1 MRQSRTIRSIDPI
14 GYAGATITHPFA
26 LALIGTVLGSPLGL
40 LIAAIA
46 VVCRTIQ
53 TMAVEHAFGL
63 PRQPY
68 WLVPLR
74 DLMAFTTFVSG
85 FFGTTVSWR
94 GSRYRVLADG
104 SVVQESN

>member
-1 MRQSRTIRSIDPI
+1 V

-26 LALIGTVLGSPLGL
+26 LALLGALLGSSLGL

-53 TMAVEHAFGL
+53 TVAAEHAFGL
-63 PRQPY
+63 PRQQY
-68 WLVPLR
+68 WLVPFR
-74 DLMAFTTFVSG
+74 DLVAFTTFVSG